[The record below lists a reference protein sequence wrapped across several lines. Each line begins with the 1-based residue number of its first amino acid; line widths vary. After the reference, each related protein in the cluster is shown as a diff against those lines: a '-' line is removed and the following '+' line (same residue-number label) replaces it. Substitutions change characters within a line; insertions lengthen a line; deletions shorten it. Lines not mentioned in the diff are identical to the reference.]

1 VIPAPPAPPPVPVY
15 TRGVQTVDQGISMTD
30 NDHFSGDAKVT
41 FRDMNGN
48 VVAPPV
54 PPPGQ
59 PVPQGC
65 ARFVGVRM
73 Q

>member
-1 VIPAPPAPPPVPVY
+1 MP
-15 TRGVQTVDQGISMTD
+15 DD
-30 NDHFSGDAKVT
+30 DHFSGDAKVT
-41 FRDMNGN
+41 FRDVNGN

-65 ARFVGVRM
+65 ARFVGTRM